1 MWIKKDKTIINS
13 DNICAMR
20 QERDKL
26 ILLLHGISKPSTFD
40 LSELYKE
47 IVMKDVPS
55 YALEMIWQGI
65 QNGEKCLT
73 LD

>member
-1 MWIKKDKTIINS
+1 MWIKKDKRIINS

-26 ILLLHGISKPSTFD
+26 IFRLHGSSNPSTID
-40 LSELYKE
+40 RAALSAE
-47 IVMKDVPS
+47 IILKDVPS
-55 YALEMIWQGI
+55 YALDMIWQGI

-73 LD
+73 LE

>member
-26 ILLLHGISKPSTFD
+26 IFHLHGSSNPSTID
-40 LSELYKE
+40 RAASSAE
-47 IVMKDVPS
+47 IVLKDVPS

-73 LD
+73 LE